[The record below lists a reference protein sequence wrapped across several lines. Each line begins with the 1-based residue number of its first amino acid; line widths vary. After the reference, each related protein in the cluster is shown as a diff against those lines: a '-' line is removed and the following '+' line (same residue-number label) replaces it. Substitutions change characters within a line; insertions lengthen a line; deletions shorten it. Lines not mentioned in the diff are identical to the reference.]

1 MASPVSRR
9 FPVVEV
15 SAIGDSHRLS
25 GVSEHQGTIV
35 MWPFSNPK
43 ALAVKN
49 RILELINETASGLP
63 SKTDG
68 RRVDSRIKRV
78 VVGIVVPIEDRRLQ
92 VDRAF
97 TALTKD
103 FSSGGVAIVLNQ
115 PSGPEQAILGFR
127 LEGAMS
133 FFRAEARHVEPMG
146 GGFFQI
152 GYQLFEVVSARDY
165 PELAS
170 VSL

>member
-1 MASPVSRR
+1 
-9 FPVVEV
+9 
-15 SAIGDSHRLS
+15 
-25 GVSEHQGTIV
+25 

-49 RILELINETASGLP
+49 RVLELINETGAGLAT
-63 SKTDG
+63 KTNG
-68 RRVDSRIKRV
+68 RRVDSRVKRV
-78 VVGIVVPIEDRRLQ
+78 VVGIVVPIDDRRLQ

-97 TALTKD
+97 TVLTKD
-103 FSSGGVAIVLNQ
+103 FSSGGVALVLNE

-133 FFRAEARHVEPMG
+133 FFRAESRHSEPMG
-146 GGFFQI
+146 GGFYQI

-165 PELAS
+165 PELAT
-170 VSL
+170 VSI

>member
-1 MASPVSRR
+1 
-9 FPVVEV
+9 
-15 SAIGDSHRLS
+15 
-25 GVSEHQGTIV
+25 
-35 MWPFSNPK
+35 MWPFSNTR

-49 RILELINETASGLP
+49 RILELIDETAAGL
-63 SKTDG
+63 SIKTDG
-68 RRVDSRIKRV
+68 RRLDSRIKRV
-78 VVGIVVPIEDRRLQ
+78 VVGVIVPLEERRLQ

-97 TALTKD
+97 TVLTKD
-103 FSSGGVAIVLNQ
+103 FSSGGVAVVVNNQ
-115 PSGPEQAILGFR
+115 PGGPEQAVLGFR

-170 VSL
+170 VSV

>member
-1 MASPVSRR
+1 
-9 FPVVEV
+9 
-15 SAIGDSHRLS
+15 
-25 GVSEHQGTIV
+25 

-49 RILELINETASGLP
+49 RVLELINETGAGLAT
-63 SKTDG
+63 KTNG
-68 RRVDSRIKRV
+68 RRVDSRVKRV
-78 VVGIVVPIEDRRLQ
+78 VVGIVVPIDDRRLQ

-97 TALTKD
+97 TVLTKD
-103 FSSGGVAIVLNQ
+103 FSSGGVALVLNE

-133 FFRAEARHVEPMG
+133 FFRAESRHSEPMG
-146 GGFFQI
+146 GGFYQI

-165 PELAS
+165 PALAT
-170 VSL
+170 VSI

>member
-1 MASPVSRR
+1 MAPPGAGR
-9 FPVVEV
+9 FYAVERF
-15 SAIGDSHRLS
+15 AIGGYDRLPLL
-25 GVSEHQGTIV
+25 QPTGTVV

-49 RILELINETASGLP
+49 RILELINETGAGLTT
-63 SKTDG
+63 KTNR
-68 RRVDSRIKRV
+68 RRVDSRVKRV

-92 VDRAF
+92 IDRAF
-97 TALTKD
+97 TVLTKD
-103 FSSGGVAIVLNQ
+103 FSSAGVAIVVNE
-115 PSGPEQAILGFR
+115 PKGPEQAILGFR

-133 FFRAEARHVEPMG
+133 FFRAESRHVGPMG

-165 PELAS
+165 PELATIS
-170 VSL
+170 I